1 MNPAHVAVMISIAL
15 FVGILV
21 CLEVGYRVGRQRE
34 TSRVGARGHRRYRSR
49 SFALLV
55 LLLGFS
61 LAGGLRYGETQESP
75 LASLGAVRGR
85 DFGDDLRGV
94 GSRVPAIRFDPPYR
108 GRQSFGPAA
117 RFNPPTI
124 HQLNRPNEERRREMK
139 IARLSTGVILMLV
152 GVPLRAQTQ
161 QQAQPTPQG
170 LTLTGK
176 LVRAMAMGGESTGW
190 VLELESPARIDGKLA
205 SAIQVDY
212 GKTDVLEELANK
224 RVRVS
229 GELTHRH
236 GVETGDQPV
245 LKASSIREAKTG
257 AGAPS
262 EPKSAFKL
270 VGTEWRLA
278 DLAGAA
284 VLEHTQP
291 TLAFPEAG
299 KVE

>member
-1 MNPAHVAVMISIAL
+1 
-15 FVGILV
+15 
-21 CLEVGYRVGRQRE
+21 
-34 TSRVGARGHRRYRSR
+34 
-49 SFALLV
+49 
-55 LLLGFS
+55 
-61 LAGGLRYGETQESP
+61 
-75 LASLGAVRGR
+75 
-85 DFGDDLRGV
+85 
-94 GSRVPAIRFDPPYR
+94 
-108 GRQSFGPAA
+108 
-117 RFNPPTI
+117 
-124 HQLNRPNEERRREMK
+124 MK
-139 IARLSTGVILMLV
+139 FARLSTGVILILV

-161 QQAQPTPQG
+161 QQAQPTQEG

-236 GVETGDQPV
+236 GVETGEQPV

-257 AGAPS
+257 ARAPG

-299 KVE
+299 RVAGNDSCNRFSGTAEVKRDTIKLGSLASTRMACPDAVMNQETKYLQALQTAEHFEWQDPYLIIRCKGFDKPLRFVRMPADEPAKPRERSRQ